1 MDLHQPPHSDPA
13 LLAFHENLAAS
24 LCAVLPPPIDATP
37 EHLTVSHDAVLTL
50 VRRLAPVDAA
60 EAALTSRYIVTRVN
74 GVHCEY
80 QAREHPPGSKPAMQ
94 LIAQSARLGRE
105 AMRIW
110 SLLAT
115 AQDERRRRDATNVT
129 ALPTSP
135 PHGGAPGADS
145 GLAAEAPTGAAAAP
159 PAQPPARPEKTKP
172 APPRRSPPALRII
185 QGGLAS

>member
-1 MDLHQPPHSDPA
+1 MDTHQPQQSDPA
-13 LLAFHENLAAS
+13 LLAFHENLAES
-24 LCAVLPPPIDATP
+24 LRAVLPPPIDSTP
-37 EHLTVSHDAVLTL
+37 EHLTVSHDAVLAL

-60 EAALTSRYIVTRVN
+60 EAMLTSRYIVARVH

-115 AQDERRRRDATNVT
+115 AQDERRRREATNAA

-135 PHGGAPGADS
+135 PHGGGPSTDS
-145 GLAAEAPTGAAAAP
+145 GLAAEAPSGAAAAP
-159 PAQPPARPEKTKP
+159 PAQPPTPPEEAKP